1 MLKNLVRWREIC
13 ISRLVLVCVAAL
25 FASCAMAD
33 ARDGLRHWWRVK
45 DLNSDGLLQA
55 NEVYDAMTVSA
66 ATPLVGQTLYQSTD
80 LSAGAK
86 PVCITNDVYMPTL
99 RKNVSDD
106 AIHFFNPT
114 NYDANGTLKINY
126 QALQL
131 PKTASV
137 GCTAATVVVRCK
149 WDGARFKTS
158 GGTGNYNY
166 NLTIYSNN
174 YNPNNATGWRV
185 GLRCFDSGTS
195 NRFHPFFDYGNQ
207 EMGFHYGSAPE
218 GSSAG
223 QSFVVYK
230 DVWYDIAYTFRV
242 EYEDGNKYVYA
253 SVLYRKGDATDYAN
267 RYHKCQSRSAVRYT
281 SSWTQYDASVFAPC
295 IGFHRAGVAAP
306 GWDTF
311 GNATSDDGFT
321 GSIHEIK
328 VYDRCMTEPEMLQ
341 CLGGMDPLCTI
352 GSANGSADEFSDVDA
367 ADVYDPATM
376 DWSRM
381 RKTLNGSTPSTS
393 IRWNLDADNLAL
405 SRLVEVRLLKDSSFS
420 GDDRI
425 RLDVNGARVGRWTVP
440 ADGIVRFFIQ
450 ANRLAGLPQD
460 AVTGL
465 YPLTLT
471 LTREGSMSGDI
482 KFDSLV
488 VEGAWQLGK
497 NDNSADEFA
506 SSDQT
511 YHAYNYFLG
520 QNDLK
525 KLRVSTAGQGL
536 YRDTDVHFGIAD
548 WLAANCDYRLTV
560 KSTASNAASMNLY
573 LNDMSAAYDSIDAGG
588 LAGGRVWT
596 IPAGTFLGGGNCIR
610 LRNLADGLM
619 WVSLDYIRLEPVVPA
634 DFKNTDDGALLIFR

>member
-13 ISRLVLVCVAAL
+13 ISRLVLVCVATL
-25 FASCAMAD
+25 VVSSAMAV

-114 NYDANGTLKINY
+114 YYDGNGKLKINY
-126 QALQL
+126 QALQF
-131 PKTASV
+131 PKAASI
-137 GCTAATVVVRCK
+137 GCTAATVVVRMK

-158 GGTGNYNY
+158 GGTGTYNY

-174 YNPNNATGWRV
+174 YNPNTTSGWRV
-185 GLRCFDSGTS
+185 GLRCFDSSTS
-195 NRFHPFFDYGNQ
+195 NRFHPFFAYGNQ
-207 EMGFHYGSAPE
+207 EMGFHYNTAPE
-218 GSSAG
+218 GKDEG
-223 QSFVVYK
+223 KYFVIYK
-230 DVWYDIAYTFRV
+230 DAWFDVAYSFRV
-242 EYEDGNKYVYA
+242 EKVAGATNVYA
-253 SVLYRKGDATDYAN
+253 SALYRSGDASNNAN
-267 RYHKCQSRSAVRYT
+267 RHHKCQVRDAVKYT
-281 SSWTQYDASVFAPC
+281 STWKQHDTPVYAPC
-295 IGFHRAGVAAP
+295 IGYHGSGNNPMGNSFVDAA
-306 GWDTF
+306 
-311 GNATSDDGFT
+311 NDDGFT

-328 VYDRCMTEPEMLQ
+328 VYDRWMTEAEMLQ
-341 CLGGMDPLCTI
+341 CLGGMDPICAI
-352 GSANGSADEFSDVDA
+352 GSANGSADEFSDANA
-367 ADVYDPATM
+367 AAVYEPATM

-619 WVSLDYIRLEPVVPA
+619 WVSLDYIRLEPVIPD
-634 DFKNTDDGALLIFR
+634 DFKNTDDGVLLIFR